1 MDDHIQISKLNDFI
15 FCPFSLYFH
24 SVYEGFSQSVCH
36 STSQTRGKIVHRC
49 FDRGGYST
57 EKKYLQGLEI
67 YSENYGLAGK
77 LDLFDSENGVLIE
90 RKNKIKRIYDGYVFQ
105 VYAQCFCLQEMGYK
119 VKKIFLHSLEDN
131 KRYSIPLPKQQDK
144 QRFKEL
150 VFQIRHF
157 NLNNFKKP
165 SASAKCAHCI
175 YRPLCFS

>member
-1 MDDHIQISKLNDFI
+1 MHDYIQISKLNDFI

-24 SVYEGFSQSVCH
+24 SVYEDFSQSVYH

-49 FDRGGYST
+49 FDKGGYST

-67 YSENYGLAGK
+67 YSEDFGLVGK
-77 LDLFDSENGVLIE
+77 LDLFDSEEGILIE

-105 VYAQCFCLQEMGYK
+105 VYAQYFCLLEMGYK
-119 VKKIFLHSLEDN
+119 IRSIFLHSLEDN
-131 KRYSIPLPKQQDK
+131 KRYNISLPIQQDK
-144 QRFKEL
+144 KRLKEL

-157 NLNNFKKP
+157 NLENFKKP
-165 SASAKCAHCI
+165 SASAKCDNCI